1 MKYISLILI
10 FSFCLLKIEF
20 QAQSTRLYNFN
31 MDSIHVFPT
40 PSPIN
45 SFYLP
50 YDIASVKKP
59 MYAEPFCTDVS
70 FPALAENIY
79 SSAGNHPQTIFGGDT
94 PYGYGWGHTAVPVII
109 NDIFSVADFPIILEA
124 DFFNRSS
131 DGSYNE
137 SYFWIGNSNYTHF
150 NPSNSVQ
157 PTPNV
162 QQGIAIGGL
171 PGRSIISNGGSY
183 LKTPVKLYDTNHN
196 FSKYNEWATMKT
208 ILDVTEDGS
217 LVIYNIFINGNCILT
232 EPILVTKS
240 DDLNLNSFKLAIC
253 VDDFAKEFK
262 VTKNAILFQLP
273 DVLACQNGEISLNAD
288 FGQELCLDF
297 DYFWTLPGSDV
308 GTSTLKNLSNVKYNT
323 AGTFKSSL
331 TLTND
336 FFSKVITFDVEV
348 ESSFTKELSIQL
360 CTNDSIFFDNQW
372 ITKPGSYKEIITLQS
387 GCDSTTVLEVTFSDS
402 IKTYLDFFIS
412 PGDSIIVG
420 QELYTAQGNYIQN
433 LKSEVGCDS
442 TLFITIKPINEDLLF
457 DFNKCTAIV
466 GTTNMDYSEF
476 TSTFSQISCCKVAM
490 SNIYRENPMENKH
503 SCTPGL
509 GNTLAMC
516 VSSSSS
522 YTYTAGSDKSVIFKF
537 EVTPEEGKYFQI
549 NKLKFFEK
557 SPLMFDW
564 VNGGKGSNNYPTKF
578 GFRVLKNGVEIFRD
592 EAIIS
597 KRDWNERKID
607 FTNNEAFLVKEKAIY
622 QFEFLPYCPI
632 GNSATESVWDMENV
646 SIFTSCLD
654 KSSRILAGSVH
665 DSEARPLVNVQVVKL
680 QNEEI
685 EDILTDEQGDFALTD
700 GVNSDDC
707 EISVLKSDDYL
718 NGVSTL
724 DLILMQRHIL
734 GLEDFDV
741 ARKYVAGDINLDT
754 KVTASDIVAL
764 RKLILGITNK
774 FGHEKSWRFVTDL
787 PNFDKS
793 SIIELNEHY
802 FIEKGVKDLSGLD
815 FTGIKIG
822 DIDNDSNL
830 AVNAEN
836 RNNYVEIIE
845 YSIEKIGD
853 NETNVHFYA
862 TSNLAINGLQVS
874 LNPGDIL
881 NYEILDNQLSVE
893 RDQIHFTGENINIA
907 YSSANSHVINT
918 QKPLFTLK
926 LRSKS
931 SDKFRGLNSQFKN
944 ELYSSDLTKKN
955 IHLNQ
960 RNNSN
965 AFMIMSSKPNP
976 FKGETL
982 IEYST
987 NCSGP
992 LRAEIYNIT
1001 GTLIFSEPIIAE
1013 KGRNEF
1019 KITSNQLENKA
1030 GMYFLK
1036 LVSGTESRELKI
1048 LMVN

>member
-1 MKYISLILI
+1 MKILKCI
-10 FSFCLLKIEF
+10 LVLAFVYSQTQLNAQFNKGLLLDGCNNYLEVVESSDLLLGGDGLTIEAWVMPNCDDGNRMIVSKQWCNGQYGYYLSIYDGRLF
-20 QAQSTRLYNFN
+20 WST
-31 MDSIHVFPT
+31 
-40 PSPIN
+40 SP
-45 SFYLP
+45 
-50 YDIASVKKP
+50 DG
-59 MYAEPFCTDVS
+59 FCTNTSNFQTSNIQIPSGIFTHVAIVHDATSIKLFVNGNLVPGQFRNGS
-70 FPALAENIY
+70 FTPIYPSFENI
-79 SSAGNHPQTIFGGDT
+79 
-94 PYGYGWGHTAVPVII
+94 
-109 NDIFSVADFPIILEA
+109 
-124 DFFNRSS
+124 R
-131 DGSYNE
+131 
-137 SYFWIGNSNYTHF
+137 IGAYKN
-150 NPSNSVQ
+150 
-157 PTPNV
+157 
-162 QQGIAIGGL
+162 I
-171 PGRSIISNGGSY
+171 GGSY
-183 LKTPVKLYDTNHN
+183 SNFFSGIIDELRFYNTPLTSQQISQSYKIPLSGNEPNLVLYYNMEDNTASGSNLKIDNKCAAYSQNHALSKGYLGSRPIIVSNEDYLSEGIGLSNEIEICGENTILELDLDAYKQIKWSSGETTKSINIANAGLYKVTVETEACRFLYD
-196 FSKYNEWATMKT
+196 E
-208 ILDVTEDGS
+208 
-217 LVIYNIFINGNCILT
+217 
-232 EPILVTKS
+232 ILVRQGS
-240 DDLNLNSFKLAIC
+240 IDI
-253 VDDFAKEFK
+253 
-262 VTKNAILFQLP
+262 
-273 DVLACQNGEISLNAD
+273 
-288 FGQELCLDF
+288 F
-297 DYFWTLPGSDV
+297 D
-308 GTSTLKNLSNVKYNT
+308 
-323 AGTFKSSL
+323 
-331 TLTND
+331 
-336 FFSKVITFDVEV
+336 
-348 ESSFTKELSIQL
+348 SIQL

-387 GCDSTTVLEVTFSDS
+387 GCDSITVLEVTFSDS

-607 FTNNEAFLVKEKAIY
+607 FANNEAFLVKEKAIY

-1001 GTLIFSEPIIAE
+1001 GTLIFSETIIAE